1 MSEIVR
7 FGVSMDKE
15 MVHLLDELTE
25 RHAHPNRSET
35 IRSLVR
41 QQMLDEG
48 IADAESEVTAV
59 ISLIFHYTTHLA
71 RVPLSDYPTLKL
83 TTNLQMHL
91 EKDIVI
97 KILVVS
103 GTYGEVDSWARR
115 ITGQKQVIGRINI
128 AATDRLYE
136 QLRV

>member
-1 MSEIVR
+1 M
-7 FGVSMDKE
+7 
-15 MVHLLDELTE
+15 
-25 RHAHPNRSET
+25 
-35 IRSLVR
+35 VR
-41 QQMLDEG
+41 QQMLEEG
-48 IADAESEVTAV
+48 LEESDTAVTAV
-59 ISLIFHYTTHLA
+59 ISLIYHYTTNLV
-71 RVPLSDYPTLKL
+71 RVPLSDYPSLKL

-103 GTYGEVDSWARR
+103 SRYDEVNAWARH
-115 ITGQKQVIGRINI
+115 ITGQNQVIGRINI

>member
-7 FGVSMDKE
+7 FGVSMDRE
-15 MVHLLDELTE
+15 MVDLLDDLT
-25 RHAHPNRSET
+25 RLHAHPNRSET
-35 IRSLVR
+35 IRSMVR
-41 QQMLDEG
+41 QQMLQEG
-48 IADAESEVTAV
+48 LEEDDAEVTAV
-59 ISLIFHYTTHLA
+59 ISLIFHYTTNLI
-71 RVPLSDYPTLKL
+71 RVPLSDYPSLKL

-103 GTYGEVDSWARR
+103 GRFNEVNAWARH

-136 QLRV
+136 QLRT